1 MHFCS
6 LAFYVTNDIYHYA
19 ISGLRYHYAIRGLRY
34 YYAIRGLRNHYA
46 IRGCEIIMPLEAC
59 EIIMP
64 LVAGDGFKLNL
75 FVVIVNVPFY
85 LFYYIIDILNYLL
98 VGETHNM
105 KANLF

>member
-1 MHFCS
+1 MCIFVHLPFMS
-6 LAFYVTNDIYHYA
+6 RMTF
-19 ISGLRYHYAIRGLRY
+19 
-34 YYAIRGLRNHYA
+34 
-46 IRGCEIIMPLEAC
+46 IIMPLVAGD
-59 EIIMP
+59 IIMP

-75 FVVIVNVPFY
+75 FVVFVNVPFY

>member
-1 MHFCS
+1 MTFIIMP
-6 LAFYVTNDIYHYA
+6 LET
-19 ISGLRYHYAIRGLRY
+19 
-34 YYAIRGLRNHYA
+34 
-46 IRGCEIIMPLEAC
+46 CEIILPLVAGDIIMPLEAGDIIMPLETC

-75 FVVIVNVPFY
+75 FVVFVNVPFY

-105 KANLF
+105 KANFF

>member
-1 MHFCS
+1 MT
-6 LAFYVTNDIYHYA
+6 LET
-19 ISGLRYHYAIRGLRY
+19 
-34 YYAIRGLRNHYA
+34 
-46 IRGCEIIMPLEAC
+46 CEIILPLVACDIIMPLEAGDIIMPLETC

-75 FVVIVNVPFY
+75 FVVFVNVPFY

>member
-1 MHFCS
+1 MPLETCEII
-6 LAFYVTNDIYHYA
+6 LPLETCEI
-19 ISGLRYHYAIRGLRY
+19 ILPLRD
-34 YYAIRGLRNHYA
+34 LRNHSA

-59 EIIMP
+59 EIILP

-75 FVVIVNVPFY
+75 FVVFVNVPFY
-85 LFYYIIDILNYLL
+85 LFYYIIDILNYLF

>member
-1 MHFCS
+1 MCIFVHLPFMS
-6 LAFYVTNDIYHYA
+6 RMTF
-19 ISGLRYHYAIRGLRY
+19 
-34 YYAIRGLRNHYA
+34 
-46 IRGCEIIMPLEAC
+46 IILPLEAC

-64 LVAGDGFKLNL
+64 LEACDIIMPLEAGDGFKLNL
-75 FVVIVNVPFY
+75 FVVFVNVPFY

>member
-1 MHFCS
+1 MP
-6 LAFYVTNDIYHYA
+6 LEA
-19 ISGLRYHYAIRGLRY
+19 
-34 YYAIRGLRNHYA
+34 
-46 IRGCEIIMPLEAC
+46 CEIIMPLEAC

-64 LVAGDGFKLNL
+64 LEACEIIMPLEACEIIMPLEAGDGFKLNL
-75 FVVIVNVPFY
+75 FVVFVNVPFY